1 MSAGGEG
8 TSLYDEVG
16 NLAKQFIFRQQNEN
30 CWAGEC
36 FQLSCASEG
45 WSVGEAVQGM
55 TNVIYSMMRNQRNVN
70 WHSEEYMP
78 KRKKM
83 MRGGGSFRNSS
94 SAFGVCRLQL

>member
-45 WSVGEAVQGM
+45 WSVGEAVQGVSI
-55 TNVIYSMMRNQRNVN
+55 NCLFLKLDLEGKEN
-70 WHSEEYMP
+70 
-78 KRKKM
+78 KRLTED
-83 MRGGGSFRNSS
+83 
-94 SAFGVCRLQL
+94 VW